1 MIAPEKYIQIV
12 LADDDE
18 DDRDLFEMAVKELSI
33 PISVRLI
40 INGQELLR
48 YLAEN
53 KIPDILFLDLNM
65 PMKSGF
71 ECLEAIRNNEKLK
84 NLPVIIL
91 STSNAKRDID
101 KCFDLKANFYIV
113 KPFSYQE
120 LSNVI
125 KKILDKEW
133 KDNFVSPPRNKFVY
147 KGY

>member
-53 KIPDILFLDLNM
+53 EIPDVLFLDLNM
-65 PMKSGF
+65 PLKSGF
-71 ECLEAIRNNEKLK
+71 ECLQAIRNNEKLK

-91 STSNAKRDID
+91 STSNAKRDVD

-113 KPFSYQE
+113 KPFSYPE
-120 LSNVI
+120 LSSII
-125 KKILDKEW
+125 KKILNKDWKE
-133 KDNFVSPPRNKFVY
+133 SSRPLSRNKFVY
-147 KGY
+147 RSE